1 MRFYCL
7 QLNVLIKNAKS
18 SDVGCGVV
26 IYTEVKVGK
35 GVVMK
40 WSDERILTTHVGS
53 LPRPELLAKLLLEKE
68 AGTEPNA
75 LILLESIKSAI
86 RFVVEKQLT
95 SGLDIPSDGEMPRV
109 SFSTYVPDRMEGFAG
124 ESQRPLPLDA
134 QQFPGW
140 VQWMQN
146 SRLRRA
152 RVYNA
157 PEAVSEVFYRN
168 MAPVELECTVFEEA
182 LVECRSDFVGVFM
195 TAASP
200 GIIATTMMNRY
211 YDSHESY
218 LNAVAREIGKEYR
231 FIVEQGFTLQV
242 DAPDVAME
250 RAGFFQNESLGQFLR
265 YVDMHIEA
273 INLALEGIPPEKVR
287 LHACW
292 GNRNSPHLN
301 DVPCPDILPSLFRA
315 NVGALSLPFANPR
328 HLHEVEALKKF
339 RLPEHMVLMPGV
351 IETVTNYV
359 EHPQVVA
366 ERICRAVDAV
376 GERERVIASTDCG
389 FSTLAGDAFV
399 AEDVVWAKMNSL
411 VEGAR
416 LASDI
421 LWRQN

>member
-1 MRFYCL
+1 
-7 QLNVLIKNAKS
+7 
-18 SDVGCGVV
+18 VGCGVV

-140 VQWMQN
+140 LQWMQN

-182 LVECRSDFVGVFM
+182 LVE
-195 TAASP
+195 
-200 GIIATTMMNRY
+200 
-211 YDSHESY
+211 
-218 LNAVAREIGKEYR
+218 
-231 FIVEQGFTLQV
+231 
-242 DAPDVAME
+242 
-250 RAGFFQNESLGQFLR
+250 
-265 YVDMHIEA
+265 
-273 INLALEGIPPEKVR
+273 
-287 LHACW
+287 
-292 GNRNSPHLN
+292 
-301 DVPCPDILPSLFRA
+301 
-315 NVGALSLPFANPR
+315 
-328 HLHEVEALKKF
+328 
-339 RLPEHMVLMPGV
+339 
-351 IETVTNYV
+351 
-359 EHPQVVA
+359 
-366 ERICRAVDAV
+366 
-376 GERERVIASTDCG
+376 
-389 FSTLAGDAFV
+389 
-399 AEDVVWAKMNSL
+399 
-411 VEGAR
+411 
-416 LASDI
+416 
-421 LWRQN
+421 